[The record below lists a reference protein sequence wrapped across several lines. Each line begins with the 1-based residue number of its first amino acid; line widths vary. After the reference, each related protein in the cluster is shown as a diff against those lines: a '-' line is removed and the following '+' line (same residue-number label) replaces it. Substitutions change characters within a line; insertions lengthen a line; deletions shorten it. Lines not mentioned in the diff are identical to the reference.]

1 MAAYDYKA
9 LTADGRRTS
18 GVISADSPR
27 AARRELRARQL
38 TPVEVAEAGTARIG
52 SARSGARLTHKQRT
66 LFTRQMAVLLQSGMT
81 VEQALTAAAA
91 DGSAKSVR
99 TLILSV
105 RSQVMEGL
113 PLADSLRAAPLAFP
127 PLYRS
132 VVAAGEA
139 AGRLPAVLDQL
150 ASNLERT
157 YRMAAQARAALVYPA
172 VLGGMALLM
181 VTALMIF
188 VVPKLVDQ
196 FAMLGTAELPLLT
209 RLVIGASELARNW
222 GWLIAASLVATGLLF
237 ARMLAVPALR
247 RRWDAFILSVPLIGP
262 MIRTLCAAQFARVH
276 ATLAGSGATVIEAL
290 NAARGAMGNAVFRD
304 AATTIIEQV
313 QQGAP
318 LSAAIRKTSAFPPI
332 LTHMVQSGEAARDV
346 PAMMNRGA
354 DFLESEFE
362 ATTRTLLSLLEPAI
376 IIILGG
382 IVGTIVLSIMLPIM
396 QLNTLALG

>member
-18 GVISADSPR
+18 GVISADNPR

-38 TPVEVAEAGTARIG
+38 TPVEIEEAGTARKG
-52 SARSGARLTHKQRT
+52 RLRVGGRLSHKQRT

-99 TLILSV
+99 ALILGV
-105 RSQVMEGL
+105 RSQVMEGV
-113 PLADSLRAAPLAFP
+113 PLADALRAAPLAFP

-132 VVAAGEA
+132 VVAAGES

-150 ASNLERT
+150 AANLERT
-157 YRMAAQARAALVYPA
+157 YKMASQARAALVYPA
-172 VLGGMALLM
+172 VLGAMALLM
-181 VTALMIF
+181 VSALMIF
-188 VVPKLVDQ
+188 VVPKLVEQ
-196 FAMLGTAELPLLT
+196 FAMLGTTELPLLT
-209 RLVIGASELARNW
+209 RLVIGASDLVRHW
-222 GWLIAASLVATGLLF
+222 GWLIAGSAIAVSVIFNRA
-237 ARMLAVPALR
+237 LAAPAIR
-247 RRWDAFILSVPLIGP
+247 KRWDAFVLRVPFIGP

-290 NAARGAMGNAVFRD
+290 SAARGAMGNTVFRD
-304 AATTIIEQV
+304 AAAAIIEQV

-318 LSAAIRKTSAFPPI
+318 LSASMRKTGVFPPI